1 MTTPVHPELD
11 LTVSRIIRAPRA
23 AVWNAW
29 TDPASFE
36 QWWVPAP
43 EVCRVR
49 EMDLRPGGSFR
60 TEISQDGT
68 EFGPHIT
75 ATAMH
80 RNVADRD
87 QHEQLGFHD
96 GWGTVTRQL
105 AELVES
111 RMAEAADL
119 LGRGGWVQHGG
130 SRPGLTHGSSRRHRL
145 KPDDQIE
152 KSLGLLR
159 TVARRLDETREDFL
173 IPNS

>member
-1 MTTPVHPELD
+1 MTTSFLPELD
-11 LTVSRIIRAPRA
+11 LTVSRIIEAPRS

-29 TDPASFE
+29 ADPANFE

-68 EFGPHIT
+68 EFGSHLTGCFLAVDELERIVFTDALLAGWRPAESSFVTAVIT
-75 ATAMH
+75 MKDHPDGTEYAATAMH
-80 RNVADRD
+80 RNTSDRD
-87 QHEQLGFHD
+87 KHDQLGFHD

-111 RMAEAADL
+111 
-119 LGRGGWVQHGG
+119 
-130 SRPGLTHGSSRRHRL
+130 ST
-145 KPDDQIE
+145 
-152 KSLGLLR
+152 
-159 TVARRLDETREDFL
+159 
-173 IPNS
+173 